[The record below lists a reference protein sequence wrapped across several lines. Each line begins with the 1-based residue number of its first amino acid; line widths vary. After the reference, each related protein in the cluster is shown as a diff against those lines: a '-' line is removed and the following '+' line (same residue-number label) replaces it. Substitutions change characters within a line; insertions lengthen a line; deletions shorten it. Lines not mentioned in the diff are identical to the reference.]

1 MTVQTSLQGIA
12 NKAQRDSTYR
22 FRNLYT
28 MLNDGFLRDSWEYLK
43 KDAASGVDHVSA
55 TDYEQNFEENIS
67 NLVERL
73 KRKRYRAKL
82 VRRSYIPKE
91 GGKTRP
97 LGIPAVEDKL
107 VQMAVKRIL
116 EAIFEQDFLTSSYG
130 YRPETGALV
139 AARNLRDRLQF
150 GCYNRVVD
158 TQTTTSSPSKNRRR
172 PGGFTGLWRND

>member
-1 MTVQTSLQGIA
+1 MRTSLQGIA

-55 TDYEQNFEENIS
+55 ADYEQNFDENIS

-82 VRRSYIPKE
+82 VRRSFIPKE

-116 EAIFEQDFLTSSYG
+116 EAIFEQDFLKSSYG

-139 AARNLRDRLQF
+139 AAGNLRDRLQF

-158 TQTTTSSPSKNRRR
+158 ADIKSFFDNISAQSIQTMKTVVLTS
-172 PGGFTGLWRND
+172 

>member
-1 MTVQTSLQGIA
+1 MRTSLQGIA

-55 TDYEQNFEENIS
+55 AEYEQNFDENIS

-82 VRRSYIPKE
+82 VKPRI
-91 GGKTRP
+91 
-97 LGIPAVEDKL
+97 VE
-107 VQMAVKRIL
+107 
-116 EAIFEQDFLTSSYG
+116 S
-130 YRPETGALV
+130 
-139 AARNLRDRLQF
+139 
-150 GCYNRVVD
+150 
-158 TQTTTSSPSKNRRR
+158 RR
-172 PGGFTGLWRND
+172 PWKAYARS